1 MKIEKIGNG
10 LKHHITVNAKTLQR
24 FNHILDSKYNLEFTA
39 FTHCKRNNDTGEYLL
54 YDLFIPNQVNTATT
68 TELESDDII
77 ELIQDGADISKLSGH
92 IHSHVNMGV
101 FASGTDKKDIIERS
115 EHSNYNAALILNKK
129 GEMFGH
135 IVDLDLG
142 LYLEDVDIYI
152 QYPHSTNFEQRL
164 LAQIKKAKSLEEV
177 IKLTKIDEWEW
188 YNATYPLTKEET
200 EQLDNWVKT
209 RFKTTHYPNNNFK
222 KKETKSITAQYHQKT
237 WWEDDDYD
245 ESQWSNYK
253 PQQLIEDEIDD
264 ALILEGYDE
273 SKFASVDD
281 YLDYLMTVS
290 EQSMTTKE
298 FNDYEYHILG
308 IRY

>member
-1 MKIEKIGNG
+1 
-10 LKHHITVNAKTLQR
+10 
-24 FNHILDSKYNLEFTA
+24 
-39 FTHCKRNNDTGEYLL
+39 
-54 YDLFIPNQVNTATT
+54 
-68 TELESDDII
+68 
-77 ELIQDGADISKLSGH
+77 
-92 IHSHVNMGV
+92 MGV

-142 LYLEDVDIYI
+142 LYLEDVDVYI
-152 QYPHSTNFEQRL
+152 QYPHSTNFEKRL
-164 LAQIKKAKSLEEV
+164 LAQIQKAKSLEEV

-200 EQLDNWVKT
+200 EQLDDWVKT
-209 RFKTTHYPNNNFK
+209 RFKTVKTSYYPNNNFK
-222 KKETKSITAQYHQKT
+222 KKETKSITAQYHQKA
-237 WWEDDDYD
+237 WWEEDDYD
-245 ESQWSNYK
+245 ESRWTDYK

-290 EQSMTTKE
+290 EQNMTTKE